1 MNMQRGLF
9 LTAMAAFVWTA
20 CAGPDNA
27 EANDDDALDAALLE
41 GFEWRSIGP
50 ALMSG
55 RIADIE
61 IVPDDPA
68 TWYVGVGS
76 GGVWKTENAGTT
88 WTPLFDD
95 QNVYSIG
102 EIALSPHNP
111 HEVWVGSGENHGG
124 RHIGFGDGVYRSS
137 DGGENWDHLGLENS
151 DHISKI
157 IVHPDD
163 PMTVFVASQGP
174 LWSEGGDRGVYKTTD
189 GGTTWTAVLTAGPW
203 TGVTELVMDPSHPD
217 RLYAATWQR
226 HRTVAGYIGGGPE
239 SGLHVSEDGGET
251 WTELTQGLPKG
262 NMGKIGLAI
271 SPQNP
276 DRLYAAIELDR
287 REGGIWM
294 SDNRGAS
301 WTKQSDAVSG
311 GTGPHYYQEL
321 YANPH
326 KEGQIYLLS
335 NNTQISDDH
344 GKTFRFINN
353 KSKHVDDH
361 ALAFRPDDPNYVMIG
376 SDGGLYES
384 YENGDTWRFINNLPI
399 TQFYKVAVDD
409 AEPFYTVYG
418 GTQDN
423 NSQGGPSRTLNHNG
437 IRNDD
442 WFITLGGDGHQS
454 AIEPGNPDIMYAQ
467 WQQGNLV
474 RVDRTTG
481 ERVYIKPHAAPGEP
495 YERWNWDAPIF
506 VSQHAPERL
515 YFSSQRVWRSDDRG
529 DSWTAISGDL
539 TKDEDRMMLPAMGR
553 QWSWDAGWDY
563 LAMSVYNTITS
574 FGESPFDENLLYTGT
589 DDGII
594 QITEDGGATW
604 RRVNV
609 GSLPGVPQTAFVNDI
624 RADLHDPDTVYVAL
638 DNHKYGD
645 YTPYILKSENRGRSW
660 TSLAES
666 LPEKHLVWRIVQDH
680 KVKDLMFLA
689 TEFGLFTTVDG
700 GESWVE
706 LDAGM
711 PTIALRDVT
720 LQRREDDVVAA
731 SFGRGFYILDD
742 YSPLRDVT
750 PDALSQ
756 EAALWPGRRAWW
768 YIEESPLGQSGKA
781 SQGDGYFV
789 ADNPEFGAMFTY
801 YLKEDI
807 QSLEDIRQAAEK
819 DATEAFE
826 NTPFPGFD
834 KMTAEITEEKP
845 EILLIVRD
853 AAGNV
858 VNRLSGP
865 TKKGFHR
872 VAWDLQRPA
881 SEAITSPDIDDSDGY
896 WSFQLMVT
904 PGTYTVELVKRTG
917 GQTTQLAAP
926 EAFEVEALRKGVLA
940 GADPAAAAAFWQR
953 LQTLQARVSAVN
965 TVMSAAEDKLAM
977 LNIALRRSGA
987 DSDMHDRWS
996 ALKTQM
1002 DAAKTMLRGN
1012 AARNAISERQ
1022 EATISDRMFHVM
1034 IGVGNSTYGPTATH
1048 LEAINWAEAALAEVS
1063 TTLKGLTEE
1072 TMPAFEADLTAQGA
1086 PYVSGGV
1093 LPPQ

>member
-1 MNMQRGLF
+1 MSRLSV
-9 LTAMAAFVWTA
+9 L
-20 CAGPDNA
+20 
-27 EANDDDALDAALLE
+27 AALLIWLPTSACSQE
-41 GFEWRSIGP
+41 ARGDEAEDQGPLSSSTFKGMEWRSIGP

-68 TWYVGVGS
+68 TWYIGVGS

-88 WTPLFDD
+88 WTPLFDK
-95 QNVYSIG
+95 QSVYSIG

-111 HEVWVGSGENHGG
+111 HEIWVGTGENTGS
-124 RHIGFGDGVYRSS
+124 RHLAFGDGVYRST
-137 DGGENWDHLGLENS
+137 DGGATWEHLGLENS
-151 DHISKI
+151 NQISKI
-157 IVHPDD
+157 IVHPED

-174 LWSEGGDRGVYKTTD
+174 LWSEGGERGLYKTTD
-189 GGTTWTAVLTAGPW
+189 GGETWENILSEGPW
-203 TGVTELVMDPSHPD
+203 TGVTDLMMDPRDPD

-226 HRTVAGYIGGGPE
+226 HRTVAAYIGGGPE
-239 SGLHVSEDGGET
+239 TGLHMTEDGGAT
-251 WTELTQGLPKG
+251 WTELTEGLPKG
-262 NMGKIGLAI
+262 NMGKIGLAM
-271 SPQNP
+271 SAQNP

-294 SDNRGAS
+294 SEDRGAS

-326 KEGQIYLLS
+326 KEGQIYLMS

-361 ALAFRPDDPNYVMIG
+361 ALAFRPDDPNYVLIG

-384 YENGDTWRFINNLPI
+384 YENGDTWRFIDNMPI

-423 NSQGGPSRTLNHNG
+423 NSQGGPSRTLNVNG
-437 IRNDD
+437 IRNSD

-481 ERVYIKPHAAPGEP
+481 ERVYVKPHAAPGEP

-506 VSQHAPERL
+506 VSQHDPKRL

-539 TKDEDRMMLPAMGR
+539 TRDQDRMMLPVMDR

-574 FGESPFDENLLYTGT
+574 FGESQFDENLLYIGT

-594 QITEDGGATW
+594 QITEDGGQNW
-604 RRVNV
+604 RKVEV
-609 GSLPGVPQTAFVNDI
+609 GSLPGVPDTAFVNDI

-645 YTPYILKSENRGRSW
+645 FSPYILKSTNRGRSW
-660 TSLAES
+660 TSLAKT

-680 KVKDLMFLA
+680 ENKDLMFLA
-689 TEFGLFTTVDG
+689 TEFGMFTTVDG
-700 GESWVE
+700 GKKWIE
-706 LDAGM
+706 LDAGL

-720 LQRREDDVVAA
+720 IQRRENDVVAA

-750 PDALSQ
+750 EDML
-756 EAALWPGRRAWW
+756 EEDAALWPGRRAWW
-768 YIEESPLGQSGKA
+768 YIQESPLGSRDKA

-789 ADNPEFGAMFTY
+789 ADNPPFGAVFTY
-801 YLKEDI
+801 YLKDSI
-807 QSLEDIRQAAEK
+807 QTLEEIRQEEEK
-819 DATEAFE
+819 EATENFE
-826 NTPFPGFD
+826 DTPFPGFD
-834 KMTAEITEEKP
+834 EITEEITEETP
-845 EILLIVRD
+845 EILLIIRD
-853 AAGNV
+853 ASGNV
-858 VNRLSGP
+858 VNTLTGP

-872 VAWDLQRPA
+872 VAWNLQRPPT
-881 SEAITSPDIDDSDGY
+881 SAITSPNVDDEGGF
-896 WSFQLMVT
+896 WSFQLMVA
-904 PGTYTVELVKRTG
+904 PGEYTVELVKRQSG
-917 GQTTQLAAP
+917 ESTTLVEAKPFTVEQLREGALDGAAP
-926 EAFEVEALRKGVLA
+926 AEVAQ
-940 GADPAAAAAFWQR
+940 FWARLEDVQR
-953 LQTLQARVSAVN
+953 RASATN
-965 TVMSAAEDKLAM
+965 AVMKEVEDKLAM
-977 LNIALRRSGA
+977 LRIAMKRSSA
-987 DSDMHDRWS
+987 DTDMYERWS
-996 ALKTQM
+996 AMKQQV
-1002 DAAKTMLRGN
+1002 DDAKTLLHGN

-1022 EATISDRMFHVM
+1022 EATISDRLFHVM
-1034 IGVGNSTYGPTATH
+1034 IGVGNSTYGPTPTH
-1048 LEAINWAEAALAEVS
+1048 MEAMTWAEDALSDV
-1063 TTLKGLTEE
+1063 TTALTDLRDD
-1072 TMPAFEADLTAQGA
+1072 TLPAFESDLTAVRA
-1086 PYVSGGV
+1086 PYVTGG
-1093 LPPQ
+1093 PIP